1 MRAIVVGSGAG
12 GSLAARELTK
22 TGMDVVVLEAG
33 SEFKPM
39 SRRVTMT
46 EPLRRVGVMG
56 TERTIRRLFPAMW
69 TARSSDELVLV
80 RGITTGGTTT
90 IACGNLVRAIG
101 GLDEIGLD
109 LTMEFEELEAE
120 LRPITFPR
128 ERWRPTTEAMFQVAE
143 RSGYNPSP
151 TPKAVNA
158 VRCIACGLCEIGCAN
173 GAKWDARRW
182 LNQAR
187 LGGAEVRLETPVE
200 RVLVEHGRASGV
212 LVRAAQGVETMN
224 ADIVV
229 LAAGGIGTAQILR
242 ASSLPVQDKLWADI
256 VLTLG
261 GRKEDAEML
270 LEPPMVWYTKH
281 DRFILSPYLDILSH
295 WFHKPWRNVGL
306 RDRVGVMVKMGE
318 EANGV
323 VEADGTV
330 RKDLTSADHDKLAA
344 ASELAKNVM
353 LDAGV
358 EGPFVPG
365 MINGGHLG
373 GTVPLRKEDVGSMHP
388 NYLPEGLYVADL
400 SLLPRSQGLPTML
413 TASALAMRVVRTIA
427 DGLQG
432 PWHVKD

>member
-22 TGMDVVVLEAG
+22 AGMDVVVLEAG
-33 SEFKPM
+33 SEFRPM

-46 EPLRRVGVMG
+46 EPLRRAGMMG
-56 TERTIRRLFPAMW
+56 TERTISRLFPAMW

-80 RGITTGGTTT
+80 RGIATGGTTT
-90 IACGNLVRAIG
+90 IACGNLVRATA

-109 LTMEFEELEAE
+109 LTKEFEELEAE
-120 LRPITFPR
+120 LRPVTFPR
-128 ERWRPTTEAMFQVAE
+128 ERWRPMTEAMFQAAE
-143 RSGYNPSP
+143 RLGYNPAP
-151 TPKAVNA
+151 TPKAMNA
-158 VRCIACGLCEIGCAN
+158 IRCVACGLCEIGCGS

-182 LNQAR
+182 LDQAK
-187 LGGAEVRLETPVE
+187 LEGAKVRLETPVE
-200 RVLVEHGRASGV
+200 RVLVEHGRVSGV
-212 LVRAAQGVETMN
+212 LTRTKRGAETIK

-242 ASSLPVQDKLWADI
+242 ASLLPVQEKLWADI

-261 GRKEDAEML
+261 GRKKDVEML
-270 LEPPMVWYTKH
+270 SEPPMVWYTKH

-306 RDRVGVMVKMGE
+306 QDRVGLMVKLGE

-330 RKDLTSADHDKLAA
+330 RKELTSADHDKLAA
-344 ASELAKNVM
+344 ASELAKKVM

-365 MINGGHLG
+365 MLNGGHFG
-373 GTVPLRKEDVGSMHP
+373 GTVPLRREDVDSMHP
-388 NYLPEGLYVADL
+388 SDLPENLYVADL

-413 TASALAMRVVRTIA
+413 TASALALRVVRTMEKCSV
-427 DGLQG
+427 D
-432 PWHVKD
+432 PDC